1 MTFFDNTGKYARF
14 AKCGL
19 FVLSG
24 LVLTACAPLNVGN
37 ESASLDAAPVHDAFA
52 AEVASL
58 PQGAR
63 VSMPSPLGGDSM
75 VAAGEAYT
83 SALGQQCRPVSV
95 TVSGSVHRLSV
106 CQGENGWY
114 TADPIFEAMP
124 R

>member
-1 MTFFDNTGKYARF
+1 MRCSMIKVCIRSVVLCMLGAT
-14 AKCGL
+14 
-19 FVLSG
+19 VLS
-24 LVLTACAPLNVGN
+24 LTACAALDTHNST
-37 ESASLDAAPVHDAFA
+37 ESPVDTLMHDAFA

-58 PQGAR
+58 PQGAT
-63 VSMPSPLGGDSM
+63 VSMPSPLGADSI
-75 VAAGEAYT
+75 VACGKVYT

-114 TADPIFEAMP
+114 TADSIFEAMP